1 MTATRAEVAA
11 ARLHQIAEAVK
22 AGKLPPPSPHWA
34 LVFRTGDAA
43 GLAAAARSLGI
54 EDGDLRRN
62 TDESGDWLQLRSEAG
77 GVPVEVTASA
87 EPVLLDKIT
96 DACVI
101 RRTYQGVA
109 R

>member
-62 TDESGDWLQLRSEAG
+62 TDESGDWLQLRSVAG

>member
-1 MTATRAEVAA
+1 MTATPAEAA

-62 TDESGDWLQLRSEAG
+62 TEEGGDWLQLRSAAG
-77 GVPVEVTASA
+77 GVAVEVTADA
-87 EPVLLDKIT
+87 GPVLADTIT

-101 RRTYQGVA
+101 RRTYQGVT

>member
-1 MTATRAEVAA
+1 MTATPAEAA

-22 AGKLPPPSPHWA
+22 AGTLPPPSPHWA
-34 LVFRTGDAA
+34 LVFRAGDAA

-54 EDGDLRRN
+54 EDGELRRN
-62 TDESGDWLQLRSEAG
+62 TEEGGDWLQLRSAAG
-77 GVPVEVTASA
+77 GVAVEVTADA
-87 EPVLLDKIT
+87 GPVLLDTVT

-101 RRTYQGVA
+101 RRTYQAVT